1 MNMGLT
7 HNPTPMQEKIILKRL
22 IKTGFSNKKKLV
34 VFYNRTRNTVAN
46 FLYFITTAVM
56 IYQSSAP
63 SVSLL

>member
-56 IYQSSAP
+56 IYQSSAA